1 MLKKRSNNMGRKLS
15 ILPTC
20 LLSLLLILH
29 PFSSLLYADSVP
41 RSVKLIYKEPGKQDE
56 ECQIIRSK
64 EKEGEIEIV
73 DDDPNLSRTEKCDD
87 LKQILVP
94 RSSGVAG
101 NMAAGA
107 AAGGCIG
114 ATIGA
119 LFFGIGI
126 IPGAMI
132 GVIFGSS
139 ATAVAT
145 DKDQDV
151 KSEYCLEE

>member
-1 MLKKRSNNMGRKLS
+1 MGRKFL

-20 LLSLLLILH
+20 LLSLLLIMQ
-29 PFSSLLYADSVP
+29 PFSSLLYADSAP
-41 RSVKLIYKEPGKQDE
+41 RSVRLIYKESSKQDE
-56 ECQIIRSK
+56 KCQIIRSD
-64 EKEGEIEIV
+64 EKEGEIIIL
-73 DDDPNLSRTEKCDD
+73 DDDLKPTRTENCDD
-87 LKQILVP
+87 LNQILVP

-101 NMAAGA
+101 NVATGA
-107 AAGGCIG
+107 VAGGCIG

-126 IPGAMI
+126 IPGAII

-151 KSEYCLEE
+151 KSDYCLQE